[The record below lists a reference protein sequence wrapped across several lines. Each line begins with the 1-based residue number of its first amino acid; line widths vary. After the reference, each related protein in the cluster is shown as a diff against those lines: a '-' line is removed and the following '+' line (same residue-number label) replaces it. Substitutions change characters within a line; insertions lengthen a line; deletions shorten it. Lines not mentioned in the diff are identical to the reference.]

1 METLFRAA
9 LVYLFLTLLFRL
21 AGKRTLS
28 QVTPFDLVLLLII
41 SETVQ
46 QAMIAEDNS
55 MTNAALLVLTL
66 IGIDIVLSW
75 LKQRWTWL
83 DRVMDDRPLI
93 IVQDGKPIE
102 DRMKRERVSEG
113 EVMASARH
121 TQGVRRMEDIAYA
134 VLETDGKISIIQKQ

>member
-1 METLFRAA
+1 METLLRAA

-134 VLETDGKISIIQKQ
+134 VLETDGKISIIQKE

>member
-134 VLETDGKISIIQKQ
+134 VLETDGKISIIQKE

>member
-66 IGIDIVLSW
+66 IAIDIALSW
-75 LKQRWTWL
+75 LKQRWNWL

-134 VLETDGKISIIQKQ
+134 VLETDGKISIIQKE

>member
-66 IGIDIVLSW
+66 IAIDIVLSW
-75 LKQRWTWL
+75 LKQRWMWL

-134 VLETDGKISIIQKQ
+134 VLETDGKISIIQKE

>member
-121 TQGVRRMEDIAYA
+121 TQGVRHMEDIAYA

>member
-1 METLFRAA
+1 M
-9 LVYLFLTLLFRL
+9 
-21 AGKRTLS
+21 
-28 QVTPFDLVLLLII
+28 TPFDLVLLLII

-66 IGIDIVLSW
+66 IAIVIRLSW
-75 LKQRWTWL
+75 LKQRWNWL

-134 VLETDGKISIIQKQ
+134 VLETDGKISIIQKE

>member
-66 IGIDIVLSW
+66 IAIDILLSW
-75 LKQRWTWL
+75 LKQRWNWL

-134 VLETDGKISIIQKQ
+134 VLETDGKISIIQKE

>member
-1 METLFRAA
+1 METVFRAA

-66 IGIDIVLSW
+66 IAIDIVLSW
-75 LKQRWTWL
+75 LKQRWMWL

-134 VLETDGKISIIQKQ
+134 VLETDGKISIIQKE

>member
-66 IGIDIVLSW
+66 IAIDILLSW
-75 LKQRWTWL
+75 LKQRWNWL

-121 TQGVRRMEDIAYA
+121 TQGVGRMEDIAYA
-134 VLETDGKISIIQKQ
+134 VLETDGKISIIQKE

>member
-66 IGIDIVLSW
+66 IAIDIILSW

-134 VLETDGKISIIQKQ
+134 VLETDGKISIIQKE

>member
-75 LKQRWTWL
+75 LKQRWIWL

>member
-75 LKQRWTWL
+75 LKQRWAWL

>member
-93 IVQDGKPIE
+93 IVQDGKPIA

-134 VLETDGKISIIQKQ
+134 VLETDGKISIIQKE

>member
-75 LKQRWTWL
+75 FKQRWTWL

-134 VLETDGKISIIQKQ
+134 VLETDGKISIIQKE